1 MAAVKNRRERLI
13 NERVG
18 LEEVRRVAQERL
30 ARLESFIC
38 SSLGGQ
44 GWKIKVLIIACL
56 VSVFPDKDLLK
67 KTIVIILLTTR

>member
-18 LEEVRRVAQERL
+18 LEEGRRVAQERL
-30 ARLESFIC
+30 NRLESFIC

-44 GWKIKVLIIACL
+44 GWKIKVLIFKCL
-56 VSVFPDKDLLK
+56 VFCLP
-67 KTIVIILLTTR
+67 